1 MALLEHILELRRR
14 MTLALLAVVA
24 GTVVGFLWFQYRVGP
39 IPSLGSL
46 LTEPYCRL
54 DPQLRLNVNGS
65 SECRLLQTQPFEA
78 FLVRIKVGIA
88 AGTVLTSPV
97 WLYHVWA
104 FITPALHRD
113 EQKLTRI
120 FVFCAVTLFVCGA
133 ALAYLIVPVALN
145 ALLAVGGDQFV
156 AALAGNDYVAFV
168 LALLLVFGV
177 SFELPLFVVML
188 NRVGVLPYTRLRKW
202 RRGIIFVLFAFAGLV
217 TPGSD
222 PFSMLGLA
230 GALTVLFEFAVQLAR
245 VHDRKLAGRRH
256 DQDVLDD
263 ADATSLSTQE
273 PTCSG

>member
-14 MTLALLAVVA
+14 MTLALLAIVL
-24 GTVVGFLWFQYRVGP
+24 GTLVGFLWFQYRLGP

-46 LTEPYCRL
+46 MTEPYCRL
-54 DPQLRLNVNGS
+54 DPKLRLNVNGS

-104 FITPALHRD
+104 FITPALRRH
-113 EQKLTRI
+113 EQKFTRI
-120 FVFCAVTLFVCGA
+120 FVFCAVALFLCGA

-222 PFSMLGLA
+222 PFSMIGLA
-230 GALTVLFEFAVQLAR
+230 GALTVLFEFSVQLAR
-245 VHDRKLAGRRH
+245 VHDRKLACRRH

-263 ADATSLSTQE
+263 AEATSLS
-273 PTCSG
+273 S